1 MAGNAITSIKLP
13 MLNNDEGEA
22 VLHLETYKGFRPGIM
37 SVARFCRVKD
47 GFSTHKPFSDFGKTI
62 KTTQS
67 RATQNA
73 IDSQH
78 DAVFTHEIKEDL
90 ARQAVAFYTQK

>member
-1 MAGNAITSIKLP
+1 MVDNAITTIKIP

-22 VLHLETYKGFRPGIM
+22 VLHLETYKGFRPGII
-37 SVARFCRVKD
+37 SVAQVCRVKN
-47 GFSTHKPFSDFGKTI
+47 GFSTRKPFSDFGKTI

-67 RATQNA
+67 RATQKA

-78 DAVFTHEIKEDL
+78 AAVFTHEIKEDL